1 MTSRD
6 DFGEDCTAAEF
17 EYHRLLDRS
26 LVPVCIHDGKIVRYV
41 NPVAVRALGATA
53 SVEIIDRPIADFIA
67 PASLGAVTAALAHL
81 RADGDVS
88 GPGDY
93 SLMRVDGSVLAA
105 QAVAALRLQRG
116 DPTYEVIFRDPMPAR
131 PMVLAGD
138 SGDRKPTAATIT
150 TTLDGIVTDWSAD
163 AHDLYGRSAD
173 EVVGMPVE
181 RAVGAPLYPDALVR
195 SGSGCVVTT
204 HIDAEGAPLAVRVLV
219 VRTSGGYVV
228 VCDTVVAA
236 DRSGQRLHAVLD
248 LLHEG
253 VVIVGSDGRFQFA
266 NAAARRILG
275 SGAEDLVGLHHSN
288 HGADLPM
295 YDHQGRLLDP
305 DSHPLQW
312 ILKTG
317 LSLRGEVVGVD
328 RLDGTRIWVTGHGRV
343 MHPEDP
349 QNSPILMSFT
359 DITEHYDA
367 RERLLHE
374 ATHDWLTGLPN
385 RGHALDHAAAAMSQ
399 TGADRLSAVLFI
411 DLDRL
416 KSVNDNHGHTI
427 GDDVLRRV
435 AQRMRSAT
443 RPQDLV
449 ARIGGDEFVVLL
461 MGPVEEAD
469 VDAIAE
475 CLHEVLAE
483 EMLIGSLKLRVGASI
498 GITTISDDDRR
509 SLGDVLRDAD
519 AAMYRA
525 KAQGRASTAR
535 FEAAPDRLCD

>member
-6 DFGEDCTAAEF
+6 DSGEDLTAAEV
-17 EYHRLLDRS
+17 EYRRLLDRS
-26 LVPVCIHDGKIVRYV
+26 LVPVCIHDGRIVRYV
-41 NPVAVRALGATA
+41 NHAAVGALGAA
-53 SVEIIDRPIADFIA
+53 SPGDIVDRPIADFISA
-67 PASLGAVTAALAHL
+67 ASLGAVMDTLARL

-88 GPGDY
+88 PPGDY
-93 SLMRVDGSVLAA
+93 SLIRADGSVLVA
-105 QAVAALRLQRG
+105 QAVASLRLRRG
-116 DPTYEVIFRDPMPAR
+116 DPIYEMIFRDPMPVR

-138 SGDRKPTAATIT
+138 TDAGKPTAATIT
-150 TTLDGIVTDWSAD
+150 TSLDGIVTDWSAD
-163 AHDLYGRSAD
+163 AHDLYGRSAH
-173 EVVGMPVE
+173 EVVGMPID
-181 RAVGAPLYPDALVR
+181 RAVGAPLDPGALAR
-195 SGSGCVVTT
+195 SGGRVVTT
-204 HIDAEGAPLAVRVLV
+204 HVDAHGAALAVRLLV
-219 VRTSGGYVV
+219 VRTGGGYVV
-228 VCDTVVAA
+228 VCDTVMAS
-236 DRSGQRLHAVLD
+236 DQSGQRLHAVLD

-275 SGAEDLVGLHHSN
+275 SGAEDLVGLHHTS

-295 YDHQGRLLDP
+295 HDHQGQLVGS
-305 DSHPLQW
+305 DSHPVHW

-317 LSLRGEVVGVD
+317 LTLRGEVVGVD
-328 RLDGTRIWVTGHGRV
+328 RLDGTRIWVTGHGRL

-349 QNSPILMSFT
+349 ENSPILMSFT

-385 RGHALDHAAAAMSQ
+385 RGHALDHAATAMSQ

-427 GDDVLRRV
+427 GDDVLRNV
-435 AQRMRSAT
+435 AQRMRSVT

-461 MGPVEEAD
+461 MGPVGEAD

-475 CLHEVLAE
+475 RLHEVLAE
-483 EMLIGSLKLRVGASI
+483 EILVGSLRLRVGASI
-498 GITTISDDDRR
+498 GITTISDDDAR

-535 FEAAPDRLCD
+535 FEADPDRPGE